1 LITDVKAQVAQV
13 TPVIAGEG
21 DMAYLKMSKIGQLFV
36 ADWKTQLV
44 VAGLAYSAHIGTL
57 TTGADVG
64 LIVGGGNGTVVDS
77 DQPELLVGVPTGYYL
92 IPLEL
97 HAICDMDV
105 DADGEY
111 GEILFFA
118 DRTQAP
124 AATGLTGT
132 PGAITPN
139 NQLDGGAAFP
149 GYCWGGITTDLTDP
163 VMSEF
168 IDLVYV
174 NTSEFVSNGTATNL
188 TNGIVH
194 SLRMDWKA
202 NKPKILAGPCSLVVC
217 FGGTAAVSGMIN
229 AEFACVPSSYFPV
242 S

>member
-1 LITDVKAQVAQV
+1 MITDIKAKVAQV
-13 TPVIAGEG
+13 TPVVTGEG
-21 DMAYLKMSKIGQLFV
+21 DLDYLKMSKLGALFT

-44 VAGLAYSAHIGTL
+44 IAGLVYSAHIGTL

-64 LIVGGGNGTVVDS
+64 FIVGGGNGTVLDT
-77 DQPELLVGVPTGYYL
+77 DQPELMVGVDSGYL

-97 HAICDMDV
+97 HVICDMDV

-118 DRTQAP
+118 DRSQAP
-124 AATGLTGT
+124 PTTAVGT
-132 PGAITPN
+132 PGIVTPN
-139 NQLDGGAAFP
+139 NQLDGGPAF
-149 GYCWGGITTDLTDP
+149 GGRCFGGVTTDLLDP

-174 NTSEFVSNGTATNL
+174 NTSEFVSNGAATNL
-188 TNGIVH
+188 TNGIAH

-202 NKPKILAGPCSLVVC
+202 DKLKLLAGPCQLVVA
-217 FGGTAAVSGMIN
+217 FGGTAAVNGMISL
-229 AEFACVPSSYFPV
+229 EFAAVPASYFPT

>member
-1 LITDVKAQVAQV
+1 MISDIKAKVAQV
-13 TPVIAGEG
+13 SPAVIGEG
-21 DMAYLKMSKIGQLFV
+21 DLDHPRMSKLGALWI
-36 ADWKTQLV
+36 ADWKAQLV
-44 VAGLAYSAHIGTL
+44 AAGLVYSVHIGTL
-57 TTGADVG
+57 TAGADVG
-64 LIVGGGNGTVVDS
+64 LIVGGGNGTTVDS
-77 DQPELLVGVPTGYYL
+77 DQPELIAGVDAGYYL

-118 DRTQAP
+118 DRSQAP
-124 AATGLTGT
+124 PTTASGT
-132 PGAITPN
+132 PGVVTPN

-149 GYCWGGITTDLTDP
+149 GRCFGGVTTDITDP

-174 NTSEFVSNGTATNL
+174 NTSEFVSNGSATNL
-188 TNGIVH
+188 TNGIAH
-194 SLRMDWKA
+194 SLRMDWVA
-202 NKPKILAGPCSLVVC
+202 NKPKILAGPCGLVVC
-217 FGGTAAVSGMIN
+217 FGGTAAVNGMIN
-229 AEFACVPSSYFPV
+229 LELACVPTSYFPI